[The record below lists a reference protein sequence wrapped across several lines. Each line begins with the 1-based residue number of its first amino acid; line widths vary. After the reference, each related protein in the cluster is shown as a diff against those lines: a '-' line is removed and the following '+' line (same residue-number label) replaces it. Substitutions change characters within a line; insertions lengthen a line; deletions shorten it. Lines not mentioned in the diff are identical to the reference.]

1 MESLPTVGGGA
12 NRAERQ
18 ELILTAGTE
27 RPSRLALSR
36 AAGRRQS
43 MPSGSVAGKYEADD
57 DPRQPSGIGVES
69 GWQHEVGRD
78 VEPAVVLANLLSRE
92 RERRPNSYC

>member
-1 MESLPTVGGGA
+1 
-12 NRAERQ
+12 
-18 ELILTAGTE
+18 
-27 RPSRLALSR
+27 
-36 AAGRRQS
+36 

-92 RERRPNSYC
+92 RERRPDSYCYDGNARRQELFHHAIESASTMQRGRL